1 MGILV
6 PALGAARRKA
16 ESLRCMNHLK
26 QITAQ
31 ANLYA
36 MDHGDRYPESVATIG
51 RRSYSNNHWNWYDP
65 RNLVSYES
73 RTNASHRSMSAYLN
87 GYLENAELLCCP
99 GAPDSPKFVQQMWDA
114 GDHWDDPERP
124 GPERVTG
131 HYAFYWNYEGLLNVE
146 STAGRRKRLFRGPT
160 GPASSG
166 RYSKLMVSDHFGY
179 GSLLDNAPPNSY
191 ASSESFEGGS
201 QKSAS
206 DIFPHWSKAA
216 GNESFPEVAMFPR
229 VTLRAAFTDEHV
241 EVYTSTQTV
250 PMSVILDR
258 QSLDVYEPG
267 HGPGLFYLPETAVPS
282 TR

>member
-1 MGILV
+1 MGVLV

-51 RRSYSNNHWNWYDP
+51 RGSSYDHWNWYDP
-65 RNLVSYES
+65 RNLVSYKS
-73 RTNASHRSMSAYLN
+73 RTKASHRSMSAYLS
-87 GYLENAELLCCP
+87 GYLENAGFLCCP

-114 GDHWDDPERP
+114 GDRWDNPERP

-146 STAGRRKRLFRGPT
+146 NTAGRPKRLFRGPR

-191 ASSESFEGGS
+191 ASCESFEGAS

-206 DIFPHWSKAA
+206 DIFPHWSKTA
-216 GNESFPEVAMFPR
+216 GNESLPDVSMFPR

-241 EVYTSTQTV
+241 EVYTSAQTV
-250 PMSVILDR
+250 PLSVILDR
-258 QSLDVYEPG
+258 QSLEVYEPG
-267 HGPGLFYLPETAVPS
+267 RGPGLFYLPEAAVPF